1 MKQEHLH
8 YFWAVLYIHT
18 FTHSSTSRDKIS
30 VVEAAISRVDFAV
43 EATFVLGH
51 LPELFL
57 IHNGFCFDSDP
68 YCLEVFL
75 RPNPKQCLFVSVV
88 RRCSA
93 EYNAPAI
100 LVAVYTYAIESSYA

>member
-8 YFWAVLYIHT
+8 TYIHT
-18 FTHSSTSRDKIS
+18 RILVPRETKMIS
-30 VVEAAISRVDFAV
+30 VIETATSRVDFAV
-43 EATFVLGH
+43 EGTFVLGH
-51 LPELFL
+51 FPECFL

-75 RPNPKQCLFVSVV
+75 RRNPKQCLFVSVV

-93 EYNAPAI
+93 GYNAPAI
-100 LVAVYTYAIESSYA
+100 LAAVYTYAIESSYA